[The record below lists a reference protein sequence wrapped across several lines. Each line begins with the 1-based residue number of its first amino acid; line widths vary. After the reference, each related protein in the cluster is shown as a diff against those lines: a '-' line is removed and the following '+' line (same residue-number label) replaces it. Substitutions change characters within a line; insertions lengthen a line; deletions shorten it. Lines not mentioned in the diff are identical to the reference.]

1 MNERSGPQP
10 TKDTPIRGA
19 APAAAPTGE
28 TRPGGAPFTI
38 ESDVHLLDRLAV
50 LYRYRTIATT
60 VFVLTTAA
68 MMIQGYTSIQIFK
81 AQARLQ
87 IDDERSTAMPGVNN
101 AENTVLR
108 GSGAVLQHA
117 VQDSSRAAI

>member
-10 TKDTPIRGA
+10 TKDAPARGA
-19 APAAAPTGE
+19 APPAVPSGDP
-28 TRPGGAPFTI
+28 TRPGTPFTI

-60 VFVLTTAA
+60 VFILTSLGV
-68 MMIQGYTSIQIFK
+68 MIQGYTSIQIYR

-87 IDDERSTAMPGVNN
+87 IDDERSTAVPGVN
-101 AENTVLR
+101 
-108 GSGAVLQHA
+108 
-117 VQDSSRAAI
+117 SS